1 MVLVSS
7 FTSFTIAAV
16 AVWRVTH
23 LLWGEDGPAEIFVR
37 LRRLLG
43 ASLFGRL
50 MDCFYCLSLWV
61 AVPFACFI
69 ESTWKG
75 RGIVWLGLSG
85 AAILLER
92 VTTRALPPPPAQWHE
107 TKNPESHN

>member
-1 MVLVSS
+1 MVLLSS
-7 FTSFTIAAV
+7 FPTFTIVAL

-23 LLWGEDGPAEIFVR
+23 LLWGEDGPFDIFVR
-37 LRRLLG
+37 LRRQLG
-43 ASLFGRL
+43 SSFFGRL
-50 MDCFYCLSLWV
+50 MDCFYCLSLWI
-61 AVPFACFI
+61 AAPCAWFM

-75 RGIVWLGLSG
+75 RAIVWLALSG

-107 TKNPESHN
+107 TKNSESHD